1 MKILSHK
8 LFLDDQ
14 TPAPFVRSPNVG
26 GELRPEYLVIHYTAG
41 STADGAVAWLTN
53 PRAKASAHL
62 VIGRDGAIT
71 QLVPFNRVAW
81 HAGASQWEGRVGL
94 NDFSIGIE
102 LDNAG
107 RMLRHGG
114 GWLAPF
120 GKEYP
125 LEEGIEAQH
134 KNRAGLY
141 GWQIY
146 TEKQL
151 EVAAEVSILL
161 FEKYDL
167 VDVVGHDDIAPL
179 RKWDPGPAFPMDS
192 FRSKVL
198 GRVELEPPQYETT
211 AWMLPIRSGPGS
223 QFKLIK
229 GGPLPKGTKL
239 NKIQH
244 ERTWFFVDVLDEI
257 NGFVDLQGWVSNR
270 YVRRIM
276 PTDELI

>member
-1 MKILSHK
+1 MKILNHK
-8 LFLDDQ
+8 LFLGDQ
-14 TPAPFVRSPNVG
+14 TPAPFVKSPNTG

-41 STADGAVAWLTN
+41 STAIGAVTWLTN
-53 PRAKASAHL
+53 PSAKASAHL

-71 QLVPFNRVAW
+71 QLVPFNKVAW
-81 HAGASQWEGRVGL
+81 HAGASQWEGRLGL
-94 NDFSIGIE
+94 NEFSIGIE

-107 RMLRHGG
+107 RMMRHGDR
-114 GWLAPF
+114 WLAPF

-125 LEEGIEAQH
+125 SEEVLEAHH
-134 KNRAGLY
+134 KNRAGLF
-141 GWQIY
+141 GWHIY
-146 TEKQL
+146 SEKQL

-161 FEKYDL
+161 FEKYKL
-167 VDVVGHDDIAPL
+167 VDVVGHDDISPL

-198 GRVELEPPQYETT
+198 GRVELEPPQYEST
-211 AWMLPIRSGPGS
+211 AWVLPLRSGPGS
-223 QFKLIK
+223 QFKPIE

-244 ERTWFFVDVLDEI
+244 EGTWFFVDVLDEV
-257 NGFVDLQGWVSNR
+257 NGFVDLQGWVSTR

-276 PTDELI
+276 PTD